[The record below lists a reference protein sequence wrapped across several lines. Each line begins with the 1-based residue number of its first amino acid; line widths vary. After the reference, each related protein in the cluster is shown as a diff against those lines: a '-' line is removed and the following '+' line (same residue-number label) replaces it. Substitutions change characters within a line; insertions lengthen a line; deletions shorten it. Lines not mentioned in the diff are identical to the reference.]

1 MKLSFF
7 SSSLLIVSLVGLSA
21 WAGPTGAAPT
31 PAAPLRLAGAKAP
44 SAVAP
49 RDTQITQATQVAS
62 GDDVRREEAA
72 VGRRLTPQ
80 ELAELRQQVRQ
91 QWATAPE
98 AGRTAELP
106 ASGRIVPGPA
116 TKVDGS
122 QPTHTA
128 RP

>member
-1 MKLSFF
+1 MKPF
-7 SSSLLIVSLVGLSA
+7 SAALPFLLVCSGLSA
-21 WAGPTGAAPT
+21 WAGPNGAAVPQRLS
-31 PAAPLRLAGAKAP
+31 AAKAGATAQNP
-44 SAVAP
+44 ASNGIRVAN
-49 RDTQITQATQVAS
+49 

-106 ASGRIVPGPA
+106 ATGRIAPEPSVKVEGVPA
-116 TKVDGS
+116 V
-122 QPTHTA
+122 HTA